1 MIFLNKE
8 EYIAINQ
15 LVLQRSNSQSI
26 GVQYPQGLDL
36 VVNQPQ
42 QIVFGKELYPNI
54 WIKAAFIIQKLT
66 KKHVF
71 IDGNKR
77 TALLS
82 GLTFLNVNG
91 ININFSANEGKEV
104 ILSIKNSQD
113 TEEAMLSLAEWLK
126 AHQNNTNNN
135 KP

>member
-1 MIFLNKE
+1 MIFLNKS
-8 EYIAINQ
+8 EYVAINQ
-15 LVLQRSNSQSI
+15 MVLQRSNSQSI

-42 QIVFGKELYPNI
+42 QVVFGQELYPNI

-82 GLTFLNVNG
+82 GLTFLSVNG
-91 ININFSANEGKEV
+91 IELNFSTDEGEEI
-104 ILSIKNSQD
+104 ILSITNSQD
-113 TEEAMLSLAEWLK
+113 NEEVMLSLAEWLK
-126 AHQNNTNNN
+126 SHQTNSTS
-135 KP
+135 